1 MPNRQTPL
9 DPEGQRESERRGGL
23 HVYCPCCGHDLIE
36 AGKITRKEVLNEVS
50 HRRSHRRNPHN
61 SPQSSVDTC
70 NGSVCIPSVEGVS
83 GTGGMGGS
91 DPDGGLSE
99 R

>member
-9 DPEGQRESERRGGL
+9 DPEGQRESERMGGL

-36 AGKITRKEVLNEVS
+36 AGKITRQEVRNEVS
-50 HRRSHRRNPHN
+50 HRRSPHN
-61 SPQSSVDTC
+61 SPQSSVDISDS
-70 NGSVCIPSVEGVS
+70 SVCMPSGKGVS
-83 GTGGMGGS
+83 GTGGMGGG